1 MAQPDPSH
9 SVPQDLMPHV
19 HLVSSY
25 RYPTMPRLDLN
36 EVAKWLMTAP
46 QIARDRAPFFW
57 TYLDKPADGTIL
69 LTWQPLQR
77 LATNFATDG
86 FVWAPPEQV
95 YKHDLGNGLMLE
107 VCMLKA
113 GYIPGEQYAM
123 HARRRFRLVP
133 APGHPNPPPIDMSLY
148 IVHYGPSDQNDRIPV
163 NMIPYDE
170 RVNAIMQQRQF
181 LLRGG
186 QIRRKEFM
194 LSDRVNWPSLPEL
207 TRQQMGPQMT
217 PRGVP
222 QQMAYPPQPS
232 AGPPAKRARHASQAQ
247 QAAAGTAANAPPG
260 PPALDVAFDDDEDV
274 SRGDMFDH
282 LTPREISLSR
292 YQQNHEW
299 MEEILS
305 SAYRIG
311 QIQPSDLNL
320 GLKGELASLTEGIF
334 TAQGVDVFTQAP
346 DKPYVGRLDAGLA
359 DEFRKR
365 VEQHIESTQAEMK
378 KMEEEHAELLASFK
392 TSSALK
398 VKEKEIRSIPDPPA
412 PEIFKTDD
420 DMDTGD
426 DEGNSGAGAEAAAS
440 SKAAFDDILKDV
452 EAVIGRRVE
461 VVPRVRR
468 IQDGGYQPPAPKA
481 PTPAPTTTAQM
492 SRLPSHAGSQNSG
505 LGIGDSDM
513 EMGGTAAGLLDQ
525 MHSRFSSVSTP
536 ANNFPTP
543 QAQASAA
550 HSNAPTPSNFNHVAS
565 PAVSGAAA
573 SSNFPRAAQ
582 VAAPDAAAS
591 SAMSGD
597 VEMTG
602 TDTDIALPEQVDGTT
617 SGEGDWVVVP
627 KDGPGPGPGAGA
639 GAGVSAD
646 QDATKISSGYN
657 GASSHTA
664 GAGVAGPADDDAQ
677 KRMAA
682 KPISAAATPAVTD
695 GGSIGFGG
703 SDQHDM
709 SSLGDMNTAGDAMA
723 SYDDSAGGLG
733 DGLDLPM
740 GMEEESAFGDAFH
753 GVGVGSGETPGGT
766 PGGEIE

>member
-25 RYPTMPRLDLN
+25 RYPTMPRLDLT

-57 TYLDKPADGTIL
+57 TYLDKPADGTVL

-77 LATNFATDG
+77 LGTNFATDG

-107 VCMLKA
+107 IYYLKA

-133 APGHPNPPPIDMSLY
+133 APGHPNPPPLDLSLF
-148 IVHYGPSDQNDRIPV
+148 IVHHGPSEQSDRVPATMV
-163 NMIPYDE
+163 PYDD
-170 RVNAIMQQRQF
+170 RVNSIMQQRHF

-222 QQMAYPPQPS
+222 QQMAYPPQPT
-232 AGPPAKRARHASQAQ
+232 AGPPAKRARHASQGQ
-247 QAAAGTAANAPPG
+247 QAAAAAATSGAPP
-260 PPALDVAFDDDEDV
+260 LDAAFDDDEDI

-334 TAQGVDVFTQAP
+334 TAQGGDVFTQSP
-346 DKPYVGRLDAGLA
+346 DKPYVGRLDSGLA

-365 VEQHIESTQAEMK
+365 VDKHVESTQAEIK
-378 KMEEEHAELLASFK
+378 KLEQEHAELIASFK

-420 DMDTGD
+420 QMESGD
-426 DEGNSGAGAEAAAS
+426 EERKSAAPPPA
-440 SKAAFDDILKDV
+440 KTPFDDIVKDV
-452 EAVIGRRVE
+452 EAATGLKIRVHARVGRV
-461 VVPRVRR
+461 
-468 IQDGGYQPPAPKA
+468 QDGGYQAPAPKLA
-481 PTPAPTTTAQM
+481 TPTPTPAPTTTQM
-492 SRLPSHAGSQNSG
+492 SRQPSQSGSQHSG
-505 LGIGDSDM
+505 LMMGDSDM
-513 EMGGTAAGLLDQ
+513 DMGGTAAGLLDQ
-525 MHSRFSSVSTP
+525 MHTGFSSMSTP
-536 ANNFPTP
+536 VNNFPTP

-550 HSNAPTPSNFNHVAS
+550 QSNAPTPSNAMPTQS
-565 PAVSGAAA
+565 AMTAA
-573 SSNFPRAAQ
+573 SAA
-582 VAAPDAAAS
+582 
-591 SAMSGD
+591 GD
-597 VEMTG
+597 VDMTG
-602 TDTDIALPEQVDGTT
+602 THGTT
-617 SGEGDWVVVP
+617 AKEQGGPAPPDQGTGDWVMVP
-627 KDGPGPGPGAGA
+627 KG
-639 GAGVSAD
+639 
-646 QDATKISSGYN
+646 
-657 GASSHTA
+657 GAS
-664 GAGVAGPADDDAQ
+664 PDDDDA
-677 KRMAA
+677 KRCGPTEPAASTAPSRMAEGVQGA
-682 KPISAAATPAVTD
+682 GGDAEQQRSAAAPTKPTSSAATPAATD
-695 GGSIGFGG
+695 GGG
-703 SDQHDM
+703 SASFDQNDF
-709 SSLGDMNTAGDAMA
+709 SSLGDLDTAGDAMA
-723 SYDDSAGGLG
+723 GYDAPDLDGSAGGLG
-733 DGLDLPM
+733 DGLDLQM
-740 GMEEESAFGDAFH
+740 DMEDSAFGDAFH
-753 GVGVGSGETPGGT
+753 GVNSSGT
-766 PGGEIE
+766 PGDGDAHHDDL

>member
-1 MAQPDPSH
+1 
-9 SVPQDLMPHV
+9 MPHV

-25 RYPTMPRLDLN
+25 RYPTMPRLDLT

-77 LATNFATDG
+77 LGTNFATDG

-107 VCMLKA
+107 IYYLKA

-133 APGHPNPPPIDMSLY
+133 APGHPNPSPLDLSLF
-148 IVHYGPSDQNDRIPV
+148 IVHYGPSEQNDRVPATLV
-163 NMIPYDE
+163 PYDD
-170 RVNAIMQQRQF
+170 RVNSIMQQRHF

-222 QQMAYPPQPS
+222 QQMAYPPQPT
-232 AGPPAKRARHASQAQ
+232 AGPPAKRARHASQGQ
-247 QAAAGTAANAPPG
+247 QAAAAAATSGAPP
-260 PPALDVAFDDDEDV
+260 LDAAFDDDEDI

-282 LTPREISLSR
+282 LTPREISLGR

-334 TAQGVDVFTQAP
+334 TAQGGDVFTQSP
-346 DKPYVGRLDAGLA
+346 DKPYVGRLDPGLA

-365 VEQHIESTQAEMK
+365 VDKHVESTQAEIK
-378 KMEEEHAELLASFK
+378 KLEQEHAELIASFK

-420 DMDTGD
+420 QMESGD
-426 DEGNSGAGAEAAAS
+426 EERKSAAPPPA
-440 SKAAFDDILKDV
+440 KTAFDDIVKDV
-452 EAVIGRRVE
+452 EAATGLKIQVHA
-461 VVPRVRR
+461 RVRR
-468 IQDGGYQPPAPKA
+468 VQDGGYQAPAPKLPTPTPTPT
-481 PTPAPTTTAQM
+481 PTPASAPAPAPATTQM
-492 SRLPSHAGSQNSG
+492 SRQPSQSGSQHSG
-505 LGIGDSDM
+505 LMMGDSDM
-513 EMGGTAAGLLDQ
+513 DMGGTAAGLLDQ
-525 MHSRFSSVSTP
+525 MHTGFSSMSTP
-536 ANNFPTP
+536 VNNFPTP
-543 QAQASAA
+543 QAQASSAA
-550 HSNAPTPSNFNHVAS
+550 QSNAPTPSNAM
-565 PAVSGAAA
+565 
-573 SSNFPRAAQ
+573 AAQ
-582 VAAPDAAAS
+582 
-591 SAMSGD
+591 SAMTATSAAGD
-597 VEMTG
+597 VDMTG
-602 TDTDIALPEQVDGTT
+602 THATTAKEQGGPAPDQGT
-617 SGEGDWVVVP
+617 GDWVVVP
-627 KDGPGPGPGAGA
+627 KG
-639 GAGVSAD
+639 
-646 QDATKISSGYN
+646 
-657 GASSHTA
+657 GAS
-664 GAGVAGPADDDAQ
+664 PDDDDA
-677 KRMAA
+677 KRCGPTEPTEPTEPAASTAPTSRMAEGA
-682 KPISAAATPAVTD
+682 GGDAEQQRSAAAPTKATSSAATPAATD
-695 GGSIGFGG
+695 GGG
-703 SDQHDM
+703 SASFDQNEF
-709 SSLGDMNTAGDAMA
+709 SSLGDLDTAGDAMA
-723 SYDDSAGGLG
+723 GYDAPDLDGSAGGLG
-733 DGLDLPM
+733 DGLDLQM
-740 GMEEESAFGDAFH
+740 DMEDSAFGDAFH
-753 GVGVGSGETPGGT
+753 GVDSSGT
-766 PGGEIE
+766 PGDGDAHHDDL

>member
-163 NMIPYDE
+163 TMIPYDE

-222 QQMAYPPQPS
+222 QQMAYPTQPS
-232 AGPPAKRARHASQAQ
+232 AGPPAKRARHASQTQ

-260 PPALDVAFDDDEDV
+260 PPALDAAFDDDEDV

-359 DEFRKR
+359 DEFRMR
-365 VEQHIESTQAEMK
+365 VEKHIESTQAEMK

-392 TSSALK
+392 ICSALK
-398 VKEKEIRSIPDPPA
+398 VKEKQIRSIPDPPA

-426 DEGNSGAGAEAAAS
+426 DEGNLGAGAGAAAS

-461 VVPRVRR
+461 VVPHVRR
-468 IQDGGYQPPAPKA
+468 VQDGGYQAPAPKA
-481 PTPAPTTTAQM
+481 PTPAPTMTTQM

-550 HSNAPTPSNFNHVAS
+550 HSNAPTPSNFNNVAS

-573 SSNFPRAAQ
+573 SSNVQRAAQ
-582 VAAPDAAAS
+582 GAAPDAAAS

-602 TDTDIALPEQVDGTT
+602 TDTDIAVPEQTDGTT

-627 KDGPGPGPGAGA
+627 NDGPGPGAAA

-646 QDATKISSGYN
+646 QDAAKISTGSN
-657 GASSHTA
+657 GASSHTT
-664 GAGVAGPADDDAQ
+664 GAGGAGLAEDDAQ

-682 KPISAAATPAVTD
+682 KPISAAATPAITD
-695 GGSIGFGG
+695 GGSTGFGG
-703 SDQHDM
+703 SDQHDL

-740 GMEEESAFGDAFH
+740 GMDEESAFGDAFH